1 MKRNFRPKLKKQVD
15 NTKKDTIVLK
25 HEEDK
30 PFGPLR
36 NDYKSDLYIDGKR
49 WNSVDNYVFSNLLP
63 SIDFRKQT
71 IEHLNPHQVEKT
83 YYDVKFEI
91 NKSTL
96 SSAIKIGIESKL
108 IADPQFRQA
117 LLNTAGSSIMYL
129 SKNNYLGYGNG
140 KWFVNTYGI
149 WLEHFRTG
157 MLWSIA
163 RTDKHP
169 TLKDDQ
175 IYDSYLA
182 EKGLKL
188 ALHYENLDKY
198 LKIDADLQGNGM
210 VEIIKAL
217 IKKYGRKKIFVLDR
231 ETALALQRKRYI
243 EPIVKATQLIRY
255 IRKTYI
261 REIRNKNIE
270 KMKETIF
277 EIFVDDL
284 MDSSYDEEDFE
295 RGDAGIDDKK
305 AIMKNQFRTISLAEK
320 NSLVQRTMKLYEAG
334 ALNKRVMD
342 KATLVEQNTYI
353 PSHKEIDKYENDTV
367 PIPVAKP
374 KNPHV
379 DEPAFN
385 VNEIM
390 GRADKYIGTF
400 NLGMVWVYPY
410 LDDPPIKFGT
420 RTLEHKFEYD
430 LLSPANDSTMLN
442 IENKLYPSISHY
454 LIVRVAQTMPGF
466 ENIDKAYG
474 VISDGPNRFFS
485 VADSESRLMNLEQTV
500 FTKEKTFLL
509 QKAIR
514 NKFDQRKFKDILIAT
529 GDKVLVYAPLKLTDD
544 ARRLKYQ
551 GLAKPINIV
560 TESNAYRKETT
571 NFLEKSDP
579 LSYQKM
585 LSFLITMLLKLLL
598 NMMNLWKCLW

>member
-217 IKKYGRKKIFVLDR
+217 IKNTEERKYLF
-231 ETALALQRKRYI
+231 
-243 EPIVKATQLIRY
+243 
-255 IRKTYI
+255 
-261 REIRNKNIE
+261 
-270 KMKETIF
+270 
-277 EIFVDDL
+277 
-284 MDSSYDEEDFE
+284 
-295 RGDAGIDDKK
+295 
-305 AIMKNQFRTISLAEK
+305 
-320 NSLVQRTMKLYEAG
+320 
-334 ALNKRVMD
+334 
-342 KATLVEQNTYI
+342 
-353 PSHKEIDKYENDTV
+353 
-367 PIPVAKP
+367 
-374 KNPHV
+374 
-379 DEPAFN
+379 
-385 VNEIM
+385 
-390 GRADKYIGTF
+390 
-400 NLGMVWVYPY
+400 
-410 LDDPPIKFGT
+410 
-420 RTLEHKFEYD
+420 
-430 LLSPANDSTMLN
+430 
-442 IENKLYPSISHY
+442 
-454 LIVRVAQTMPGF
+454 
-466 ENIDKAYG
+466 
-474 VISDGPNRFFS
+474 
-485 VADSESRLMNLEQTV
+485 
-500 FTKEKTFLL
+500 
-509 QKAIR
+509 
-514 NKFDQRKFKDILIAT
+514 
-529 GDKVLVYAPLKLTDD
+529 
-544 ARRLKYQ
+544 
-551 GLAKPINIV
+551 
-560 TESNAYRKETT
+560 
-571 NFLEKSDP
+571 
-579 LSYQKM
+579 
-585 LSFLITMLLKLLL
+585 
-598 NMMNLWKCLW
+598 